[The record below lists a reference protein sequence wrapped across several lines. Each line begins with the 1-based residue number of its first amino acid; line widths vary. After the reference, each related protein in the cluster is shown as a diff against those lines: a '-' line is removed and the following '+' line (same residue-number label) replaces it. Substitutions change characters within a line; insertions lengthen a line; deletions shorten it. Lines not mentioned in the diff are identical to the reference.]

1 MPLYRIDG
9 EVYDAATPEE
19 AYRKHA
25 EKAAPGMISGLA
37 QQFNQGLTLGGADE
51 LQAGVDKLT
60 GGDYGAS
67 LERQRRERAAFQA
80 KHPYLSAGA
89 TAIGA
94 VAPVVASTLAG
105 SIAGPGGT
113 AAAGTASGGRALKLA
128 MDALYGGGNAVRSA
142 NTVAQATREGARY
155 SVAPG
160 AVAGA
165 LTADPGERTM
175 GGVQGAALGSAVG
188 GAVGGGLQ
196 SLASAGQFVTPYLT
210 PYLRRVA
217 DAIGAGRSGLSY
229 MAAPAPQGP
238 VQMPITAAEAKVL
251 ASLEAAGVAPEA
263 AAARLEQSRRLGV
276 PLGLIDVGGKQ
287 TQRLGRAVRT
297 LPGEG
302 SEIIDNALE
311 NRAAAQPDRV
321 INFLERALGRK
332 SSGNAGRVSDS
343 LLNQARTDSSPFYR
357 QLDDLP
363 APGVA
368 SEDVVS
374 IFGLP
379 YVRDLVQRAQRAS
392 DALGGSMAP
401 LYDDAGNLLRAPTFR
416 DVDLVKQS
424 IDEVLSPVYQRGPR
438 PAESVDPATRQVRT
452 LLTDVRNRLV
462 SSADAAPGGDVY
474 ANARASYAGP
484 AQARDAFESGLNF
497 PNASLQ
503 DVLAMRQTG
512 SPAELKNYGRGVVDA
527 LRNKI
532 ESMPDLSSSPNVLRS
547 VAGSRSARAKLEA
560 ATPDRRVQALRDRL
574 TAENEAARTN
584 AFVRSGSQT
593 ADKAA
598 EAADVAV
605 DLAADAATSGL
616 NNVVIRTLRA
626 GYDQVMAGAN
636 AQTRAE
642 IARILT
648 NFDDPAAQQALLRRL
663 QELQA
668 QGNLTAQQVA
678 NVGRSMTVQ
687 TQVE

>member
-25 EKAAPGMISGLA
+25 EKAAPGMLSGLA

-51 LQAGVDKLT
+51 LQAGVEKLT

-67 LERQRRERAAFQA
+67 LERQRRERANFQT

-105 SIAGPGGT
+105 SLAGPGGT

-128 MDALYGGGNAVRSA
+128 LDALYGSGNAVRSA
-142 NTVAQATREGARY
+142 NTVAQAAREGARY

-165 LTADPGERTM
+165 LTADPGERAW
-175 GGVQGAALGSAVG
+175 GAVYGTAIGAGVG
-188 GAVGGGLQ
+188 GAVGGGMQGLV
-196 SLASAGQFVTPYLT
+196 SAGQFVTPYL
-210 PYLRRVA
+210 RKVA

-229 MAAPAPQGP
+229 MTAPSSYGV
-238 VQMPITAAEAKVL
+238 VQAPITAAEAKVL

-321 INFLERALGRK
+321 INVLERALGRK
-332 SSGNAGRVSDS
+332 SSGNAGRVSDE
-343 LLNQARTDSSPFYR
+343 LLLQARMEASPFY
-357 QLDDLP
+357 QQLGSLPDLDDPKILSTFELP
-363 APGVA
+363 AVQT
-368 SEDVVS
+368 
-374 IFGLP
+374 I
-379 YVRDLVQRAQRAS
+379 VRQGEAARAQWGKPVS
-392 DALGGSMAP
+392 P
-401 LYDDAGNLLRAPTFR
+401 LYGPDGRLWRKPTFQ
-416 DVDLVKQS
+416 DVDFVKQN
-424 IDEVLSPVYQRGPR
+424 IDEMLMPMYRQGPR
-438 PAESVDPATRQVRT
+438 PTDSVDVSTRASRDMANT
-452 LLTDVRNRLV
+452 TRRELL
-462 SSADAAPGGDVY
+462 SAADAAPGGDVY

-512 SPAELKNYGRGVVDA
+512 SPAELKFYGRGVVDA

>member
-25 EKAAPGMISGLA
+25 EKASPGMLSGLA

-51 LQAGVDKLT
+51 LQAGVEKFT

-142 NTVAQATREGARY
+142 NTIAQATREGARY
-155 SVAPG
+155 SFAPG

-229 MAAPAPQGP
+229 MTAPAPQGP

-332 SSGNAGRVSDS
+332 SSGNAGRVSDD
-343 LLNQARTDSSPFYR
+343 LLLQARMEASPFY
-357 QLDDLP
+357 QQLGSLPDLDDPKILSTFELP
-363 APGVA
+363 AVQT
-368 SEDVVS
+368 
-374 IFGLP
+374 I
-379 YVRDLVQRAQRAS
+379 VRQGEAARAQWGKPVS
-392 DALGGSMAP
+392 P
-401 LYDDAGNLLRAPTFR
+401 LYGPDGRLWRKPTFQ
-416 DVDLVKQS
+416 DVDFVKQN
-424 IDEVLSPVYQRGPR
+424 IDEMLMPMYRQGPR
-438 PAESVDPATRQVRT
+438 PTDSVDVSTRASRDMANT
-452 LLTDVRNRLV
+452 TRRELL
-462 SSADAAPGGDVY
+462 SAADAAPGGDVY

-512 SPAELKNYGRGVVDA
+512 SPAELKFYGRGVVDA

-547 VAGSRSARAKLEA
+547 VAGSRAARAKLEA

>member
-25 EKAAPGMISGLA
+25 EKAAPGMLSGLA

-142 NTVAQATREGARY
+142 NTIAQATREGARY
-155 SVAPG
+155 SFAPG

-196 SLASAGQFVTPYLT
+196 SLASAGQFVTPYL
-210 PYLRRVA
+210 RRVA

-229 MAAPAPQGP
+229 MTAQAPQGP

-251 ASLEAAGVAPEA
+251 ASLEAAGVAPET

-332 SSGNAGRVSDS
+332 SSGNAGRVSDE
-343 LLNQARTDSSPFYR
+343 LLLQARMEASPFY
-357 QLDDLP
+357 QQLGSLPDLDDPKILSTFELP
-363 APGVA
+363 AVQT
-368 SEDVVS
+368 
-374 IFGLP
+374 I
-379 YVRDLVQRAQRAS
+379 VRQGEAARAQWGKPVS
-392 DALGGSMAP
+392 P
-401 LYDDAGNLLRAPTFR
+401 LYGPDGRLWRKPTFQ
-416 DVDLVKQS
+416 DVDFVKQN
-424 IDEVLSPVYQRGPR
+424 IDEMLMPMYRQGPR
-438 PAESVDPATRQVRT
+438 PTDSVDVSTRASRDMANT
-452 LLTDVRNRLV
+452 TRRELL
-462 SSADAAPGGDVY
+462 SAADAAPGGDVY